1 MGECVQAVSAAD
13 PRAVSVRPAMVGRF
27 AIPKIGIAIQSISVV
42 AILYFLAGIP
52 VQLHAQTIAPSQ
64 VTPPTLRPAPGPG
77 GGVVIPEAPGL
88 QAPPGADRISVTVRR
103 VVVQGAFEDM
113 AGATQQLSLAVQ
125 GRRLTVAQL
134 YQAAQA
140 YETLYAE
147 AGYILV
153 RVVVPPQQLRD
164 GGTLRLTVIDGFIE
178 AIDAKGVP
186 ERVRGIVAARTNSL
200 IGKRHIKLAEI
211 ERRLLIAGDAPGL
224 RLRSTLARGKREGG
238 ATLILDGIYRP
249 VTGSIGADNRLPSS
263 LGTWS
268 YSASLALNSAFG
280 WGEQLYASLVGPGEI
295 GDTFDSDARIR
306 VYGAG
311 AVIPIGVDGW
321 IVNPEYTR
329 SRTRPVAVPGTPENV
344 AWFER
349 WAVRTSYPL
358 MRARATTLVL
368 QGSYEAITQYTDL
381 TDFNTELN
389 RDRYSVVRGG
399 ADFGFPLPWIG
410 GPVLRGSALFSRGL
424 GGRDLADATASGIP
438 LTRLGAGPVFSKLN
452 GDLRLFQPLPE
463 AFQIVLIG
471 RGQSS
476 FNDPLLRSEQFALDA
491 VDGVSSFP
499 TGTFMVDEGVSGRA
513 ELMRP
518 FDWRTQ
524 DFSTT
529 LVPYVYA
536 ATGKGSLRMPTAVE
550 PYSIRAS
557 SIGLGLRVGLDQL
570 TGLTGFSGGIEFG
583 KQYSDYP
590 GLSTGCRTTA
600 ILLLRF

>member
-1 MGECVQAVSAAD
+1 M
-13 PRAVSVRPAMVGRF
+13 
-27 AIPKIGIAIQSISVV
+27 
-42 AILYFLAGIP
+42 L
-52 VQLHAQTIAPSQ
+52 
-64 VTPPTLRPAPGPG
+64 
-77 GGVVIPEAPGL
+77 IPEAPGL
-88 QAPPGADRISVTVRR
+88 QAPAGATRVSVTVRR
-103 VVVQGAFEDM
+103 VIVDGAFEDM
-113 AGATQQLSLAVQ
+113 RDATAQLAAAVQ

-134 YQAAQA
+134 YQLAQA
-140 YETLYAE
+140 YEALYAQ

-164 GGTLRLTVIDGFIE
+164 GGTFRLVVTDGFIE
-178 AIDAKGVP
+178 AVDVRGVP
-186 ERVRGIVAARTNSL
+186 ERVRGVVAARTKAL
-200 IGKRHIKLAEI
+200 IGRRHIKLSEI

-238 ATLILDGIYRP
+238 AVLILDGVYRI

-268 YSASLALNSAFG
+268 YNASLALNSAFG
-280 WGEQLYASLVGPGEI
+280 WGEQIYGSLVGPGDI
-295 GDTFDSDARIR
+295 GETFDSGARIR
-306 VYGAG
+306 VYGMG

-358 MRARATTLVL
+358 LRSRSATFVL

-381 TDFNTELN
+381 IDFGTELN

-399 ADFGFPLPWIG
+399 ADFGFPLPWMG
-410 GPVLRGSALFSRGL
+410 GPSVRGSALFSRGL
-424 GGRDLADATASGIP
+424 GGRDAVDAATSGIP

-452 GDLRLFQPLPE
+452 GDLRLYQPLPE
-463 AFQIVLIG
+463 AFQVALIG
-471 RGQSS
+471 RWQSS

-491 VDGVSSFP
+491 IDGVSSFP

-513 ELMRP
+513 ELLRP
-518 FDWRTQ
+518 FDWRSG
-524 DFSTT
+524 DFAAT
-529 LVPYVYA
+529 VIPYIFG
-536 ATGKGSLRMPTAVE
+536 ATGKGYLRMPTAVE
-550 PYSIRAS
+550 PSSTRAS
-557 SIGLGLRVGLDQL
+557 SIGLGVRLGLDQL
-570 TGLTGFSGGIEFG
+570 TSLSGFSGGIEFG

-590 GLSTGCRTTA
+590 GLSVGYRTTA
-600 ILLLRF
+600 LLLLRF